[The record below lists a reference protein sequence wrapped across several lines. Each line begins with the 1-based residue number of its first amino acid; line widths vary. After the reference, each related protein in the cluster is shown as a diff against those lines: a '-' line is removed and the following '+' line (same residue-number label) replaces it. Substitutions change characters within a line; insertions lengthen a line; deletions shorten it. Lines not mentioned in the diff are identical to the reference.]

1 MTELRNPP
9 APELHRL
16 ATPSRLRSLLRLSR
30 PQQWHKSLMLFAAPV
45 AAGVI
50 SHPLALLRATV
61 AAAAF
66 ILLSIAIYALND
78 VQDAPDDRRHPLKQF
93 RPVAAGAL
101 SPVAARIWGIAAGLA
116 GLAMAGLLGLPT
128 FLVGL
133 AYLVAQLLYV
143 YGLKHV
149 AVVDV
154 ILVALGF
161 VLRAAAGGTATR
173 VPVSSW
179 FLVVS
184 LFGSLFLV
192 AGKRQAERRKTT
204 VDARS
209 RPVLAA
215 YSTAWLDQLTTVAL
229 LGTTMSYGLWAFQYL
244 GADLV
249 RQLLT
254 VSFVPFLTGLL
265 RYGLLV
271 SNGRGEMPEH
281 EIFRDRVLL
290 IAGLAWA
297 LLVGAGLYLA

>member
-1 MTELRNPP
+1 MTDLQNPP
-9 APELHRL
+9 APELHL
-16 ATPSRLRSLLRLSR
+16 ATPSRLRSLVRLSR

-50 SHPLALLRATV
+50 DQPLALLRATG
-61 AAAAF
+61 AAAGF

-78 VQDAPDDRRHPLKQF
+78 VRDAPDDRRHPLKQY

-101 SPVAARIWGIAAGLA
+101 SPAAARVWGIAAGLA
-116 GLAMAGLLGLPT
+116 GLTVAGLLGVPT
-128 FLVGL
+128 FVLGL

-161 VLRAAAGGTATR
+161 VLRAAAGATSTR
-173 VPVSSW
+173 VPISNW
-179 FLVVS
+179 FLMVS
-184 LFGSLFLV
+184 LFGALFLV

-204 VDARS
+204 AEARS

-215 YSTAWLDQLTTVAL
+215 YSSAWLDQLTTLAL
-229 LGTTMSYGLWAFQYL
+229 LGTSMSYGLWAFQYL
-244 GADLV
+244 GGDVV

-271 SNGRGEMPEH
+271 SHGRGEMPEH

>member
-1 MTELRNPP
+1 
-9 APELHRL
+9 
-16 ATPSRLRSLLRLSR
+16 
-30 PQQWHKSLMLFAAPV
+30 MLFAAPV

-50 SHPLALLRATV
+50 NQPSALLRATG

-78 VQDAPDDRRHPLKQF
+78 VRDAPDDRRHPLKRY

-101 SPVAARIWGIAAGLA
+101 SPAAARVWGIAAGLA
-116 GLAMAGLLGLPT
+116 GLTVAGLLGVPT
-128 FLVGL
+128 FVIGL

-161 VLRAAAGGTATR
+161 VLRAAAGATATR
-173 VPVSSW
+173 VPLSSW
-179 FLVVS
+179 FLAVS
-184 LFGSLFLV
+184 LFGALFLV
-192 AGKRQAERRKTT
+192 AGKRQAERKNIALDGGS
-204 VDARS
+204 DARS

-215 YSTAWLDQLTTVAL
+215 YSSAWLDQLTTLAL
-229 LGTTMSYGLWAFQYL
+229 LGTSMSYGLWAFQYL
-244 GADLV
+244 GGDVV

>member
-50 SHPLALLRATV
+50 SQPLALLRATV

-78 VQDAPDDRRHPLKQF
+78 IRDAPDDRRHPLKQF

-101 SPVAARIWGIAAGLA
+101 SPVAARVWGIAAGLA

-192 AGKRQAERRKTT
+192 AGKRQAERKKTT

-229 LGTTMSYGLWAFQYL
+229 LGTIMSYGLWAFQYL

>member
-1 MTELRNPP
+1 
-9 APELHRL
+9 
-16 ATPSRLRSLLRLSR
+16 
-30 PQQWHKSLMLFAAPV
+30 MLFAAPV

-50 SHPLALLRATV
+50 SQPLALLRATV

-78 VQDAPDDRRHPLKQF
+78 IRDAPDDRRHPLKQF

-101 SPVAARIWGIAAGLA
+101 SPGAAQVWGIAAGLA

-192 AGKRQAERRKTT
+192 AGKRQAERKKTT

-229 LGTTMSYGLWAFQYL
+229 LGTIMSYGLWAFQYL